1 MASKVVAIA
10 SGQVGLQLGLT
21 GVTVEEITD
30 AKEAEQRMVEYMDNR
45 KAQVLIVDEQFK
57 GRFTEWFENRL
68 SRHTGD
74 PLIMFCPRFEDEN
87 ANTDAYINSI
97 LRPAVGFEI
106 RLGD

>member
-1 MASKVVAIA
+1 MASRVVAIA

-30 AKEAEQRMVEYMDNR
+30 VREAEKRIVEYMDDR
-45 KAQVLIVDEQFK
+45 KVQVLILDEAFRGQ
-57 GRFTEWFENRL
+57 FTEWFEARFAKH
-68 SRHTGD
+68 SGE
-74 PLIMFCPRFEDEN
+74 PLIMFCPRFEEED